1 MDEREKAFQKRL
13 LATFRVEA
21 AEHVQAISSGLL
33 RLERAAAPE
42 ERADVIESV
51 FRAAHSLKG
60 AARAVGLA
68 DIEAICQSAESVFA
82 ALKKQ
87 ELELSPALSDVLHET
102 ADTIGRMLHTLDS
115 DTAEGGGAT
124 VDALL
129 ARLDH
134 AARHPSAP
142 PPPSAGR
149 AAAAAPGT
157 ARADPGDAP
166 RREPRGAFVEEKNVL
181 ADTVRIGTAKLD
193 ALLYQA
199 EELLSTKLVAA
210 QRAADLRDAVG
221 DIAALR
227 EQHAKITPA
236 HKALQR
242 ELDRSGCH
250 AREMGDTN
258 LRRLLEFVSQQHDLI
273 EAVNHTLAAIAKA
286 AEHDQRALSGRI
298 DTLLEDMK
306 KALMLPFSSVLDVF
320 PRLVRDLSREQ
331 HKETDLVIEGG
342 EIEVDRRILETLRDP
357 LVHLVRNSID
367 HGIER
372 PEVRERAN
380 KPARATVRIAITPK
394 EGGRIEVA
402 VSDDGAGIDVAKLH
416 QAAGRLGMTGGV
428 EENDEAALLPLVFES
443 GLSTSPIITELS
455 GRGLGLAIVR
465 ENIERV
471 GGNVTVE
478 STAGR
483 GTCFRLTLPLT
494 LATYRGVH
502 IRVNDQRFVVPSAH
516 VEQVT
521 RARKSAIRT
530 LKNRETIEWQ
540 GEALALA
547 RLADV
552 LELPRPPVPAAAN
565 DTIHL
570 VILSA
575 AGRRMAFEVDEVIAE
590 QEVLI
595 KPLGRQ
601 LARVRNIAGATVL
614 GTGKAVPILHVGDLL
629 QSAVNVASAGGA
641 RTSAAP
647 ATVSETKSI
656 LVAEDSITS
665 RALLK
670 NILETA
676 GYRVTTAVDGSE
688 AFGLLKTERFDLV
701 VSDVEMPRLNGFD
714 LTAKIRADSAVAE
727 TPVVLVTGL
736 ESREHRERGIDAGA
750 NAYVVKSSFD
760 HSNLLDIVRRLV

>member
-13 LATFRVEA
+13 LATFRIEA

-33 RLERAAAPE
+33 RLESAQAPA
-42 ERADVIESV
+42 ERADVIETV

-82 ALKKQ
+82 ALKKNG
-87 ELELSPALSDVLHET
+87 LELSPALSDVLHEA
-102 ADTIGRMLHTLDS
+102 ADTIGRMLLTLDS
-115 DTAEGGGAT
+115 DAVEGGAAP

-129 ARLDH
+129 ARLDR
-134 AARHPSAP
+134 AARHTGVTAAP
-142 PPPSAGR
+142 PAPH
-149 AAAAAPGT
+149 AAAGAPWAAGG
-157 ARADPGDAP
+157 DPGDAP
-166 RREPRGAFVEEKNVL
+166 RHEPRTAFVEEKSVL
-181 ADTVRIGTAKLD
+181 ADTVRISTARLD

-210 QRAADLRDAVG
+210 QRAADLREAVD

-227 EQHAKITPA
+227 KLHTKIAPA
-236 HKALQR
+236 YKTLQR
-242 ELDRSGCH
+242 ELDRTGGH
-250 AREMGDTN
+250 ARETGDAN
-258 LRRLLEFVSQQHDLI
+258 LRRLLEFVSHQRDLI
-273 EAVNHTLAAIAKA
+273 EAIDHVLSAIAKA
-286 AEHDQRALSGRI
+286 AEHDQRALAGRI

-306 KALMLPFSSVLDVF
+306 KALMLPFSSVLDIF
-320 PRLVRDLSREQ
+320 PRLVRDLSRVQ
-331 HKETDLVIEGG
+331 QKEAELVIEGAG
-342 EIEVDRRILETLRDP
+342 IEVDRRILETLRDP
-357 LVHLVRNSID
+357 LVHLVRNSVD

-372 PEVRERAN
+372 PEVRERAD
-380 KPARATVRIAITPK
+380 KPARATVRIAITPQ

-416 QAAGRLGMTGGV
+416 QAAGRLGMTGRG
-428 EENDEAALLPLVFES
+428 EESDAAASLALVFES

-483 GTCFRLTLPLT
+483 GTTFRLTLPLT

-502 IRVNDQRFVVPSAH
+502 VRVNGQRFVVPSTH
-516 VEQVT
+516 VDQVT
-521 RARKSAIRT
+521 RLRKNAIRT

-540 GEALALA
+540 GEALALT
-547 RLADV
+547 RLGDV
-552 LELPRPPVPAAAN
+552 LGLARTPAAAVA
-565 DTIHL
+565 DDIVQL

-614 GTGKAVPILHVGDLL
+614 GTGKPVPILNVGDLL
-629 QSAVNVASAGGA
+629 QSAVNVASAGGV
-641 RTSAAP
+641 RTSADSA
-647 ATVSETKSI
+647 AASAIKSI

-688 AFGLLKTERFDLV
+688 ALGLLKTEPFDLL

-714 LTAKIRADSAVAE
+714 LAAKIRADSAIAE
-727 TPVVLVTGL
+727 IPIVLVTGL